1 MAMDAEQ
8 LKKRIGGLT
17 KIGGKRQYTAA
28 LKKDVLEYVAGRIS
42 AGATEAAACNEL
54 ELHQATVTG
63 WRKGPRRRAEKDTA
77 APSRIRRVEIAAPT
91 RASEMVLVL
100 PGGARVEGLGLAD
113 IVELARSLA

>member
-8 LKKRIGGLT
+8 LKKRIAGLI

-28 LKKDVLEYVAGRIS
+28 LKKDVLEYVAARIS
-42 AGATEAAACNEL
+42 AGASEAAACNEL

-63 WRKGPRRRAEKDTA
+63 WRKGPRRRGEKEA

-91 RASEMVLVL
+91 SAREVVLVL

-113 IVELARSLA
+113 VVELARSLA

>member
-8 LKKRIGGLT
+8 LKKRIAGLT

-28 LKKDVLEYVAGRIS
+28 LKKDLLDYVAARIA
-42 AGATEAAACNEL
+42 AGTSEAAACNEL

-63 WRKGPRRRAEKDTA
+63 WRKGPRHRSEKGPA
-77 APSRIRRVEIAAPT
+77 VASRIRRVEIAAST
-91 RASEMVLVL
+91 RAREVVLVF